1 MPALTWPT
9 HFFLPSSLVQ
19 VRYYGSFSSN
29 TYLPVSDIDMV
40 VIVPK
45 ENNVVAVLFEVAYL
59 LFIDGIIEK
68 HCSIIPHSR
77 IPLLKFY
84 DCMTGFQI
92 NITINTPNVMERA
105 EYIRQS
111 FFPKGIRH
119 GNKAASAQTSGQYEL
134 KILYF
139 MKYYLLYRNSNQ
151 VYFGGIGSYALSLMV
166 LRYFQE
172 KETVEL
178 ISRAANGTAAT
189 AATAAAER
197 SSTHTADDGDEGEG
211 EVEGDD
217 VGSSS
222 SSSSGG
228 IGQSSLLGRLLIGF
242 LQRYSDVDFI
252 SKVTISVRDGGA
264 YRPSPPVVASQPHYQ
279 LHHHHH
285 QQQQLMNMSGG
296 SSTFSSDG
304 SSSAAADVLPQ
315 QQVGNI
321 GGGGVKHPASHFAGH
336 YLNKKCSVLRIEDP
350 REPWKNVSAGSFNSD
365 LILADF
371 GRLLQALLH
380 PKEAGG
386 GLHGLYEDGQ
396 NQWSIIAN
404 GLTVVDSFVEYR
416 TILKD
421 IYRVSY
427 FNARVA
433 LLLILY
439 LFSPRQFWFP
449 TVPKQSPSQSSP
461 RPVNEL
467 YESFIQQRNIFGPRH
482 IEFEY
487 KRLEDNTAQLVL
499 MDTQVPGVQGRPP
512 PHHYHHHH
520 HNQHQ
525 QQHPNHGHGHH
536 HNNNNAHH
544 HRQQYQHQQPQNYH
558 HPLNSNSS
566 SYSSGGGGHDGNE
579 HSQQGGGGY
588 GKHQANGGGNYY
600 HHHHHHHNNQQQH
613 YMKKKKS
620 CSVLRLDTGGGG
632 GGTAAPQ
639 QWNTVPSNNNS
650 RSSGGGG
657 GGSAHNNNNNVSVV
671 ANGGGAGSTDSS
683 SDRKTRELKKI
694 LKIDFN

>member
-1 MPALTWPT
+1 MAQLL
-9 HFFLPSSLVQ
+9 LPFLVQ

-111 FFPKGIRH
+111 FFPKGIR
-119 GNKAASAQTSGQYEL
+119 GSKASAQAGGGGGQYEL

-178 ISRAANGTAAT
+178 ISRANGT

-211 EVEGDD
+211 EGEGDD
-217 VGSSS
+217 VG

-279 LHHHHH
+279 LHHHH
-285 QQQQLMNMSGG
+285 QQQLMNMSGG

-421 IYRVSY
+421 IYRVSDFMLRLLFYCCY
-427 FNARVA
+427 F
-433 LLLILY
+433 
-439 LFSPRQFWFP
+439 FSSGSSGSHRCR
-449 TVPKQSPSQSSP
+449 SSP
-461 RPVNEL
+461 PLSR
-467 YESFIQQRNIFGPRH
+467 RR
-482 IEFEY
+482 
-487 KRLEDNTAQLVL
+487 
-499 MDTQVPGVQGRPP
+499 GR
-512 PHHYHHHH
+512 
-520 HNQHQ
+520 
-525 QQHPNHGHGHH
+525 
-536 HNNNNAHH
+536 
-544 HRQQYQHQQPQNYH
+544 
-558 HPLNSNSS
+558 
-566 SYSSGGGGHDGNE
+566 
-579 HSQQGGGGY
+579 
-588 GKHQANGGGNYY
+588 
-600 HHHHHHHNNQQQH
+600 
-613 YMKKKKS
+613 
-620 CSVLRLDTGGGG
+620 
-632 GGTAAPQ
+632 
-639 QWNTVPSNNNS
+639 
-650 RSSGGGG
+650 
-657 GGSAHNNNNNVSVV
+657 
-671 ANGGGAGSTDSS
+671 
-683 SDRKTRELKKI
+683 
-694 LKIDFN
+694 

>member
-1 MPALTWPT
+1 MSQYLHPKKCYYENLRCPSCIMTNAAQICRYQGMPWVSYNNGSYQTDYDSVYEGLSAELEDFYQFIRPKAEDDALRKAT
-9 HFFLPSSLVQ
+9 FLCIAKSIKASKKFDIEA

-111 FFPKGIRH
+111 FFPKGIR
-119 GNKAASAQTSGQYEL
+119 GSKASAQAGGGGGGGQYEL

-222 SSSSGG
+222 SSSGG

-279 LHHHHH
+279 LHHHHQ

-315 QQVGNI
+315 QQVGGNI

-421 IYRVSY
+421 IYR
-427 FNARVA
+427 
-433 LLLILY
+433 
-439 LFSPRQFWFP
+439 FWFP

-482 IEFEY
+482 IE
-487 KRLEDNTAQLVL
+487 
-499 MDTQVPGVQGRPP
+499 
-512 PHHYHHHH
+512 
-520 HNQHQ
+520 
-525 QQHPNHGHGHH
+525 
-536 HNNNNAHH
+536 
-544 HRQQYQHQQPQNYH
+544 
-558 HPLNSNSS
+558 
-566 SYSSGGGGHDGNE
+566 
-579 HSQQGGGGY
+579 
-588 GKHQANGGGNYY
+588 
-600 HHHHHHHNNQQQH
+600 
-613 YMKKKKS
+613 
-620 CSVLRLDTGGGG
+620 
-632 GGTAAPQ
+632 
-639 QWNTVPSNNNS
+639 
-650 RSSGGGG
+650 
-657 GGSAHNNNNNVSVV
+657 
-671 ANGGGAGSTDSS
+671 
-683 SDRKTRELKKI
+683 RKVI
-694 LKIDFN
+694 